1 MGPITILLAAC
12 LHTLTLNLWCICSQL
27 TAYGNEIC
35 SLHGV
40 SPATV
45 MALVF
50 AAKRQVRLIQ
60 LRMPLTRHSRLGFS
74 GICPAKLFYGHGC
87 ILNPALRISENC
99 VATSDSGVSLPCRD
113 NEPQPCHVPTEIN
126 VQRSCRCVVHL
137 SDRLNGLLR
146 RTDDRSLL

>member
-1 MGPITILLAAC
+1 M
-12 LHTLTLNLWCICSQL
+12 WCICSQL
-27 TAYGNEIC
+27 TAYGNEFC

-50 AAKRQVRLIQ
+50 AANRQVRLIQ
-60 LRMPLTRHSRLGFS
+60 LRMPLTRHSRLGFG

-99 VATSDSGVSLPCRD
+99 VATSDSGVSLPCGD
-113 NEPQPCHVPTEIN
+113 NGISTLP
-126 VQRSCRCVVHL
+126 RY
-137 SDRLNGLLR
+137 DRNQCPEKLQMCSASFWQ
-146 RTDDRSLL
+146 TQWSTQAHS